1 MEEPRTGA
9 GEATWALAMLLVAVG
24 GGVALV
30 GSILGWFRLSLW
42 SSSGFFGRELMGTE
56 TFSGTEDWTGVVAM
70 SVGIIVVLL
79 AVVSMIFA
87 EARVR
92 RLVGNAV
99 AVGGILI
106 AAAALMAF
114 LRVGQVTASL
124 DVGSGLAGT
133 REGSAAFGMPIS
145 GLGGVLAV
153 LGGFV
158 ARRLATSS

>member
-30 GSILGWFRLSLW
+30 GAFLGWFRLSLW
-42 SSSGFFGRELMGTE
+42 SSSGFFGRELLGTE
-56 TFSGTEDWTGVVAM
+56 TFSGTEDWTGVVAI
-70 SVGIIVVLL
+70 SVGIMVVLF

-92 RLVGNAV
+92 RLVCNAV
-99 AVGGILI
+99 VLGGILI
-106 AAAALMAF
+106 AVAALMAF
-114 LRVGQVTASL
+114 LRVGEVTASL

-133 REGSAAFGMPIS
+133 REGSAAFGVPIS
-145 GLGGVLAV
+145 GLGGALAV

-158 ARRLATSS
+158 ARRLAASS